1 MNPNV
6 LGLDTESY
14 QRSELH
20 GQDRIWVETN
30 CYVDLWIEVL
40 HALGVP
46 PQACAAFTLSIDF
59 DDDQFSFFKY
69 PLEDLRFMWG
79 LDVNEMN
86 PWLPLE
92 EHLEVQLAKGRLMT
106 VEIDS
111 WYLPD
116 TAGVSYQIEHVKT
129 SIAAQ
134 MIDREAQRLGYF
146 HGQSYYE
153 ITGADYQ
160 GALRLTPETNNQLPP
175 YTELVKLDRFER
187 RSDAEIAARAW
198 VLIGQHLE
206 RRPTHNP
213 VAKFRR
219 QFHADL
225 PRLIE
230 GGGTRFHGYAF
241 ATLRQLGAAAEMAA
255 SLTTWLESATG
266 QNLRPV
272 TDDLIVV
279 SSTAKS
285 AQFKMARAATGR
297 PVDFEPMFDQ
307 MQHSWGNARD
317 ALESHYGG

>member
-1 MNPNV
+1 MNLNV
-6 LGLDTESY
+6 LGLDAESY

-40 HALGVP
+40 HALGTP
-46 PQACAAFTLSIDF
+46 PQACAAFTFSIDF

-92 EHLEVQLAKGRLMT
+92 EHLELQLSKGRLMT

-111 WYLPD
+111 WFLPD
-116 TAGVSYQIEHVKT
+116 TAGVSYQLEHVKT

-134 MIDREAQRLGYF
+134 MINRDEQRLGYF

-153 ITGADYQ
+153 ISGADYQ
-160 GALRLTPETNNQLPP
+160 GALRLTPETRDQLPP

-187 RSDAEIAARAW
+187 PDDNELARRAE
-198 VLIGQHLE
+198 VLVVQHLK
-206 RRPTHNP
+206 RRPTQNP
-213 VAKFRR
+213 VTKFRR

-225 PRLIE
+225 VRLID
-230 GGGTRFHGYAF
+230 GGGSRFHGYAF

-255 SLTTWLESATG
+255 SLTSWLESATG
-266 QNLRPV
+266 RALKPA
-272 TDDLIVV
+272 TEDLLVV

-307 MQHSWGNARD
+307 MQHAWGNALD